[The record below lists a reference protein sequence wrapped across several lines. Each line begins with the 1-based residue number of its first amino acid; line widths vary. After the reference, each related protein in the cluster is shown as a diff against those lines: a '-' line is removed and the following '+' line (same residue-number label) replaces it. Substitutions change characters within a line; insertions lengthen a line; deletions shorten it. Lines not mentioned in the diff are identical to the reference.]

1 MNAVEVNGM
10 KVPLMYAL
18 HSGNLYGTE
27 RMALATAASL
37 ADEFDPIIFAP
48 PGPAL
53 GEATKM
59 GFAVEAFSSPLEF
72 AWKVRPFLSRN
83 KTLAFVATGVTHSLA
98 CLGWNKLY
106 RCQIVHLHMVHG
118 GTDEALSYG
127 RKRKLNG
134 APVTFV
140 AVSGFVKERLVA
152 NGVTPEQIVV
162 IENFLPDAQ
171 IAAAPKRA
179 VFNQPGVHKLIII
192 SRVDPI
198 KRLDVLLDA
207 FDRQPKLGALSMR
220 IYGTGWQLEEMRARA
235 AANNPNITFA
245 GFHDDVA
252 SELARADLLVHTCPE
267 EPFGLAI
274 IEAMAAHV
282 PVLAPDS
289 GGAGSLIEEGVTGFR
304 FAANQADA
312 LAARLLELS
321 QAPAELLN
329 RVVAGARQALAT
341 RFSAAARS
349 ADYRRLLHGESL

>member
-1 MNAVEVNGM
+1 M
-10 KVPLMYAL
+10 KLPLIYAL

-37 ADEFDPIIFAP
+37 ADEFEPVIFAP

-53 GEATKM
+53 GEAAQM
-59 GFAVEAFSSPLEF
+59 GFAAEAFTSPLEF
-72 AWKVRPFLSRN
+72 AWKLRPFLGQH

-98 CLGWNKLY
+98 CLAWNKLY
-106 RCQIVHLHMVHG
+106 RRKVVHLHMVHG

-140 AVSGFVKERLVA
+140 AVSGFVKERLIA
-152 NGVTPEQIVV
+152 NGVAPEQITV

-179 VFNQPGVHKLIII
+179 EFTQAGVRKLIVI

-207 FDRQPKLGALSMR
+207 FDRHTELKTLPVSV
-220 IYGTGWQLEEMRARA
+220 YGTGWQLDEMRARA
-235 AANNPNITFA
+235 AANNPNIHFA
-245 GFHDDVA
+245 GFHNDVA
-252 SELARADLLVHTCPE
+252 GELAQADLLVHTCPE

-274 IEAMAAHV
+274 IEAMAANV

-289 GGAGSLIEEGVTGFR
+289 GGAGSLIEDGVTGFR

-312 LAARLLELS
+312 LAARLRELS
-321 QAPAELLN
+321 QAPADLIN

-349 ADYRRLLHGESL
+349 ADYRRLLMGGLR

>member
-1 MNAVEVNGM
+1 M
-10 KVPLMYAL
+10 KLPLVYAL

-27 RMALATAASL
+27 RMALATAANL
-37 ADEFDPIIFAP
+37 TDEFAPVIFAP

-53 GEATKM
+53 GEARRM
-59 GFAVEAFSSPLEF
+59 GFAAESFTSPWEF

-83 KTLAFVATGVTHSLA
+83 RRLAFVATGVTHSLA
-98 CLGWNKLY
+98 CLAWNRLY
-106 RCQIVHLHMVHG
+106 RREIVHLHMVHG

-127 RKRKLNG
+127 RKRRLNG

-140 AVSGFVKERLVA
+140 AVSGFVKERLIA
-152 NGVTPEQIVV
+152 NGVAPGQIRV
-162 IENFLPDAQ
+162 IENFLPDRQ

-179 VFNQPGVHKLIII
+179 AFDDGGVRRLIVI

-207 FDRQPKLGALSMR
+207 FDRRPDLGDLAVS
-220 IYGTGWQLEEMRARA
+220 IYGTGWQLDEMRARA
-235 AANNPNITFA
+235 ATAHPNVAFA
-245 GFHDDVA
+245 GFHNDVA

-282 PVLAPDS
+282 PVLVPDS
-289 GGAGSLIEEGVTGFR
+289 GGAGSLVEDGVSGFR

-312 LAARLLELS
+312 LAARLGELRR
-321 QAPAELLN
+321 APAELLN
-329 RVVAGARQALAT
+329 RVVAGAQRALET
-341 RFSAAARS
+341 RFSAGARTN
-349 ADYRRLLHGESL
+349 DYRRLLAEGLGGRG